1 MSTPLLRISARIVAP
16 LQFAL
21 ALYFLLRGHNEP
33 GGGFIGGLVA
43 ASSVLLYGLGFG
55 FREVESRMPVPW
67 FHLVLAGLAVSTLSG
82 LLSVSLGL
90 PFLTGLW
97 GPELYLPLIGTLKLG
112 SVFLFDVG
120 VFVLVMGFGIGLA
133 LSFTDEQVQE

>member
-1 MSTPLLRISARIVAP
+1 MNTPLLRTSASIVAP

-55 FREVESRMPVPW
+55 FREVESRVPISW
-67 FHLVLAGLAVSTLSG
+67 FNLVLIGLAVAISSG
-82 LLSVSLGL
+82 LLSVFLGL
-90 PFLTGLW
+90 PFLTGVW
-97 GPELYLPLIGTLKLG
+97 GPELYVPLAGKLKLG
-112 SVFLFDVG
+112 TVLLFDIG

-133 LSFTDEQVQE
+133 FSFTEEEVQE

>member
-1 MSTPLLRISARIVAP
+1 MNTPLLCTSARIVAP

-43 ASSVLLYGLGFG
+43 ASAILLYGLGFG
-55 FREVESRMPVPW
+55 FREVESKIPISW
-67 FHLVLAGLAVSTLSG
+67 FNLVLVGLTVAISSG
-82 LLSVSLGL
+82 LLSVSLGQ
-90 PFLTGLW
+90 PFLTGVW
-97 GPELYLPLIGTLKLG
+97 GPELYIPLVGKLKLG

-133 LSFTDEQVQE
+133 FAFSDEEVQE

>member
-1 MSTPLLRISARIVAP
+1 MSTPLLRTSARIVAP

-67 FHLVLAGLAVSTLSG
+67 FHLVLVGLAASTLSG

-90 PFLTGLW
+90 PFLTGVW
-97 GPELYLPLIGTLKLG
+97 GPELYLPLIGKLKLG
-112 SVFLFDVG
+112 TIFLFDVG